1 MKFVT
6 ALGML
11 LMMSGTSLADADG
24 TRFKI
29 ENGKIV
35 VAQSYCGIC
44 AINDSSCRLQCNG
57 AGVCIQACDAQYR
70 DCRRQYFCR

>member
-6 ALGML
+6 AFGML
-11 LMMSGTSLADADG
+11 LMMGGTSLADANAI
-24 TRFKI
+24 RFKI

-44 AINDSSCRLQCNG
+44 VINDSSCRLQCNG
-57 AGVCIQACDAQYR
+57 SGTCIQACDDQYIA
-70 DCRRQYFCR
+70 CRRQYFCH